1 MKFYFFPFFQLES
14 RNFFIEIFFK
24 KKFLSKYDK
33 ILSNSNFQNSSLENL
48 SLILLLFSFFFHP
61 NFIDDIFTLSIRIRS
76 IVARSPIQA
85 MNRPLRC
92 TERYFM
98 FEQFACF
105 SQFSWR
111 ASIIEGWK
119 VGDGGRAWRK
129 SVGPI
134 YHRSQLARHSLPL
147 FKTTFA
153 LFRPFRIATRS
164 AIIPS
169 ASAFYIYIY
178 IYLLLIYIQLHALCY
193 YYVSLRTEMWW
204 CTEQWQ
210 GCLKLD
216 VLVIRRHSYTGRS
229 CNRRPGRLL
238 QPTIRI
244 CLHNQDNNG
253 NSERRAG
260 DYFGQCDTYIY
271 IYAHR

>member
-1 MKFYFFPFFQLES
+1 
-14 RNFFIEIFFK
+14 
-24 KKFLSKYDK
+24 
-33 ILSNSNFQNSSLENL
+33 
-48 SLILLLFSFFFHP
+48 
-61 NFIDDIFTLSIRIRS
+61 
-76 IVARSPIQA
+76 
-85 MNRPLRC
+85 MNCPLRC

-164 AIIPS
+164 AVIPS

-178 IYLLLIYIQLHALCY
+178 TYTYYLYIYNFMHSVIIIIHS
-193 YYVSLRTEMWW
+193 VSLHT
-204 CTEQWQ
+204 
-210 GCLKLD
+210 
-216 VLVIRRHSYTGRS
+216 
-229 CNRRPGRLL
+229 
-238 QPTIRI
+238 
-244 CLHNQDNNG
+244 
-253 NSERRAG
+253 ERRRGERAQSNG
-260 DYFGQCDTYIY
+260 RG
-271 IYAHR
+271 A

>member
-1 MKFYFFPFFQLES
+1 
-14 RNFFIEIFFK
+14 
-24 KKFLSKYDK
+24 
-33 ILSNSNFQNSSLENL
+33 
-48 SLILLLFSFFFHP
+48 
-61 NFIDDIFTLSIRIRS
+61 
-76 IVARSPIQA
+76 
-85 MNRPLRC
+85 MNCPLRC

-119 VGDGGRAWRK
+119 VGDGGRVWRK

-164 AIIPS
+164 AVIPS

-178 IYLLLIYIQLHALCY
+178 IYIHI
-193 YYVSLRTEMWW
+193 
-204 CTEQWQ
+204 
-210 GCLKLD
+210 
-216 VLVIRRHSYTGRS
+216 
-229 CNRRPGRLL
+229 
-238 QPTIRI
+238 PT
-244 CLHNQDNNG
+244 
-253 NSERRAG
+253 
-260 DYFGQCDTYIY
+260 TYIY
-271 IYAHR
+271 TTSCTLLLLRILAHRDVVVHRAMGGVLKVGRFGNSTPLVHGPVV